1 MRIKRKYNKRLKAKN
16 IEIVYIFLTMGNINQ
31 QPPFVISA
39 LLAGRL
45 YRMLEITKVMSI
57 SSSNA
62 KCISIRGGDKTAG
75 FKPITDFISEMA
87 RDTISISSK
96 INIVA
101 LQFSTTA
108 VKEQRT
114 SIALLKFNRVI
125 EKLESKEKVKSLT
138 LLTDTL
144 KNTIAV
150 FKKDQSSDCKYLA
163 SLFDDISQRIRAA
176 RVIVTN
182 SRTEASRAGEY
193 QTNLFA
199 IANDL
204 QDCSDRISDEIKICK
219 AYLDDLTKIT
229 VK

>member
-1 MRIKRKYNKRLKAKN
+1 MINS
-16 IEIVYIFLTMGNINQ
+16 NQ

-45 YRMLEITKVMSI
+45 YRMLEITKVMNI

-87 RDTISISSK
+87 HDTISISSK
-96 INIVA
+96 INTIA

-114 SIALLKFNRVI
+114 RVFLEKFSRVI
-125 EKLESKEKVKSLT
+125 NQLENKEKVRGLIEIS
-138 LLTDTL
+138 DEL
-144 KNTIAV
+144 KNTISA
-150 FKKDQSSDCKYLA
+150 FKCDQHEDCKCLA

-204 QDCSDRISDEIKICK
+204 QNCSEQIADEIKICK
-219 AYLDDLTKIT
+219 FYLENLAQIT
-229 VK
+229 SKEIKS

>member
-1 MRIKRKYNKRLKAKN
+1 
-16 IEIVYIFLTMGNINQ
+16 
-31 QPPFVISA
+31 
-39 LLAGRL
+39 
-45 YRMLEITKVMSI
+45 MLEITKVMSI

-75 FKPITDFISEMA
+75 FKPITDFISDMA

-96 INIVA
+96 INTVA

-108 VKEQRT
+108 VKEQRA

-125 EKLESKEKVKSLT
+125 EKLPSKEKAKSLT
-138 LLTDTL
+138 LLTDSL
-144 KNTIAV
+144 KNTITV
-150 FKKDQSSDCKYLA
+150 FKKDQSNDCKYLA

-219 AYLDDLTKIT
+219 AYLDDLTKMTTI
-229 VK
+229 

>member
-1 MRIKRKYNKRLKAKN
+1 
-16 IEIVYIFLTMGNINQ
+16 MGNLDQ

-75 FKPITDFISEMA
+75 FKPITDFISDMA
-87 RDTISISSK
+87 HDTISISSK
-96 INIVA
+96 INTVA
-101 LQFSTTA
+101 LQFSNTA
-108 VKEQRT
+108 VKEQRAN
-114 SIALLKFNRVI
+114 IALIKFSNVI
-125 EKLESKEKVKSLT
+125 DRLENKTRANSLIG
-138 LLTDTL
+138 LTDTL
-144 KNTIAV
+144 KQTIAE
-150 FKKDQSSDCKYLA
+150 FKKNQYRDCKYLA

-204 QDCSDRISDEIKICK
+204 QECSDRITDEIKICK
-219 AYLDDLTKIT
+219 SYLEDLTKMT
-229 VK
+229 GK

>member
-1 MRIKRKYNKRLKAKN
+1 MKTLSK
-16 IEIVYIFLTMGNINQ
+16 
-31 QPPFVISA
+31 QPSFVISA

-45 YRMLEITKVMSI
+45 YRMLEVTKVMSI

-87 RDTISISSK
+87 QDTVSISSK
-96 INIVA
+96 INTVA

-108 VKEQRT
+108 VKEHRT
-114 SIALLKFNRVI
+114 NIALEKFKEAV
-125 EKLESKEKVKSLT
+125 EKLESQSKVKHISILIDELNET
-138 LLTDTL
+138 VAGFQ
-144 KNTIAV
+144 KEQY
-150 FKKDQSSDCKYLA
+150 KDCKYLA

-204 QDCSDRISDEIKICK
+204 QECSDSISGEIKICK
-219 AYLDDLTKIT
+219 TYLDELTNIIGK
-229 VK
+229 K

>member
-1 MRIKRKYNKRLKAKN
+1 
-16 IEIVYIFLTMGNINQ
+16 MGNLEQ
-31 QPPFVISA
+31 QPSFVISA

-87 RDTISISSK
+87 HDTISISSK
-96 INIVA
+96 INTVA

-108 VKEQRT
+108 VQEQRAN
-114 SIALLKFNRVI
+114 IALCSFSKVI
-125 EKLESKEKVKSLT
+125 ERLESQSKVKSLT
-138 LLTDTL
+138 AITDEL
-144 KNTIAV
+144 KTTISV
-150 FKKDQSSDCKYLA
+150 FRKNQYKDCKYLA

-219 AYLDDLTKIT
+219 SYLEDLTVMTSK
-229 VK
+229 

>member
-1 MRIKRKYNKRLKAKN
+1 
-16 IEIVYIFLTMGNINQ
+16 MGKIDQ

-75 FKPITDFISEMA
+75 FKPITDFISDMA

-96 INIVA
+96 INTVA
-101 LQFSTTA
+101 LKFSTTA
-108 VKEQRT
+108 VKEQRAN
-114 SIALLKFNRVI
+114 IALTKFSSVVN
-125 EKLESKEKVKSLT
+125 KLESEEKARSLIGITDLLKEK
-138 LLTDTL
+138 
-144 KNTIAV
+144 IAS
-150 FKKDQSSDCKYLA
+150 FETAQRKDCKYLA

-204 QDCSDRISDEIKICK
+204 QDCSDRISGEIKICK
-219 AYLDDLTKIT
+219 GYLEDLTKMT
-229 VK
+229 GKR